1 MKDNLNY
8 VKAILE
14 PCFQKSSTIKGT
26 RTFHYFKPLPTTRL
40 GMKRISQDNE
50 FSLQVN
56 LEDEN
61 RYSLI
66 QNAHE
71 NQFLVAAYDK
81 KWYVG
86 IIKEIDQS
94 SSDFLVDFMHPCGPS
109 HSFHWPKKR
118 DICWIPCQHI
128 LCLVDAPTLINSR
141 GFYQLSL
148 KSAEN
153 VNHAWLHFCKS

>member
-1 MKDNLNY
+1 
-8 VKAILE
+8 
-14 PCFQKSSTIKGT
+14 
-26 RTFHYFKPLPTTRL
+26 
-40 GMKRISQDNE
+40 MKRISQDNE

-61 RYSLI
+61 RFSLI

-71 NQFLVAAYDK
+71 NQFLVAAYDN

-86 IIKEIDQS
+86 ILQEIDQS
-94 SSDFLVDFMHPCGPS
+94 SSDFLVDFMHPHGPS
-109 HSFHWPKKR
+109 HSFHWPEKR

-128 LCLVDAPTLINSR
+128 LCLVDAPMLINSR

-148 KSAEN
+148 KSAKN
-153 VNHAWLHFCKS
+153 VNDAWLHFCKS